1 VTSVCR
7 LIDYKEFLR
16 GLSAV
21 SVADQGGKQDEM
33 SREESR
39 IRDKLRESF
48 AGDAESRHSFAFAD
62 MSPICARACVRPC
75 VLQALSAQG

>member
-1 VTSVCR
+1 M
-7 LIDYKEFLR
+7 IDYKEFLR

-48 AGDAESRHSFAFAD
+48 AGKTKSSHSLAVAD
-62 MSPICARACVRPC
+62 MSPACARVCIRACHMLC
-75 VLQALSAQG
+75 LHNLDQSDG